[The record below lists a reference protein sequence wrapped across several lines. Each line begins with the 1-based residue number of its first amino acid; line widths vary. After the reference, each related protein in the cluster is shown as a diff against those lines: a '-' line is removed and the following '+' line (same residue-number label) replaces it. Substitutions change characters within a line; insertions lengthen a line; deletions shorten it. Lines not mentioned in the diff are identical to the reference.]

1 MLDDGPATSGSLLD
15 RLHTWSDRSAWQRF
29 FTNYNSSPRSLTR
42 PRLHNPADAQ
52 ELVQILWC
60 ELARRLRSF
69 RYNPRQSFRGWL
81 RCLHTCRLSDFR
93 KAERRRFA
101 REHQYTTEAEPPAIH
116 HITTAASDTPNAL
129 AANSRWNGASRIQAA
144 VRKRVSPKSWD
155 IFHDVAIL
163 GLELSETANRH
174 HMRYASALGRL
185 LTRSPNAPA
194 GSHPRGFG
202 MNSASGP
209 CPRAA
214 NCHSLMMTLL
224 IPNSAKNSSC
234 TSKTATPAA
243 LNCNWLPPP
252 AASHSQ
258 PNCC

>member
-129 AANSRWNGASRIQAA
+129 AANSRWNAQAGFRPQFANVSVQSRGIFFMTWPSSDSN
-144 VRKRVSPKSWD
+144 SPKQ
-155 IFHDVAIL
+155 
-163 GLELSETANRH
+163 
-174 HMRYASALGRL
+174 
-185 LTRSPNAPA
+185 P
-194 GSHPRGFG
+194 
-202 MNSASGP
+202 
-209 CPRAA
+209 
-214 NCHSLMMTLL
+214 
-224 IPNSAKNSSC
+224 
-234 TSKTATPAA
+234 TATTCATHQPWAA
-243 LNCNWLPPP
+243 FSRVHRMLQQE
-252 AASHSQ
+252 ATREDSA
-258 PNCC
+258 